1 MLLTRYSHLFP
12 QIAQSSRN
20 AAPVNS
26 QGREPLANNPAATRH
41 QSIARGVS
49 PWRTHRIDSIQPQR
63 GASTFGLV
71 GYSNNGRPVGAW
83 MQGGIRFQ
91 GLTPL
96 AIGLSPVGTK
106 NKNSVAID
114 LSPLG
119 RRTICIRPT
128 AYPAFFGFT
137 RIQQN
142 APAR

>member
-106 NKNSVAID
+106 NNMHPTDSLSCVFWLYKNPAE
-114 LSPLG
+114 
-119 RRTICIRPT
+119 RTRKVDACK
-128 AYPAFFGFT
+128 
-137 RIQQN
+137 Q
-142 APAR
+142 